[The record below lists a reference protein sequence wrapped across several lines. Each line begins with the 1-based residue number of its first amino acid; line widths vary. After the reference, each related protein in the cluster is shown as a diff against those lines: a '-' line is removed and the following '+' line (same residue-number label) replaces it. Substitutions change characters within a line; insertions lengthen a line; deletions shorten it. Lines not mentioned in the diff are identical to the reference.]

1 MDEYDFLPRTNRLSV
16 VTALILLAYALMPF
30 VNVPG
35 REVSFRLLGI
45 LIEFRL
51 NFTLLVSLL
60 TAGLAAAGTD
70 WLIRDHPHL
79 ARQPIFPH
87 YLLPALTAWA
97 IGIPL
102 GSIEVSPQ
110 WWVVFGLGSLLMLL
124 VLVSEY
130 INVDVHN
137 IRYALSLMVLSAV
150 SFGLLLTLSIAL
162 RASNLRLYM
171 LLIALVPSFALL
183 CLRLFQL
190 RLQGKWNFE
199 WSGAITLIIA
209 QLAIGLYYWP
219 LSPIRFGL
227 ILLGAAY
234 ALIEIGTIFNEG
246 ASLREKFIEPVMM
259 LGVFWTLA
267 IFIG

>member
-1 MDEYDFLPRTNRLSV
+1 VDEYDFLPRTNRLSV

-35 REVSFRLLGI
+35 REVSFRLLGV
-45 LIEFRL
+45 LVEFRL
-51 NFTLLVSLL
+51 NFIFLVSVL
-60 TAGLAAAGTD
+60 TAGLAAAGTN

-79 ARQPIFPH
+79 AHQPIFPH
-87 YLLPALTAWA
+87 YLLPALTAWV

-102 GSIEVSPQ
+102 GLIEVSPQ
-110 WWVVFGLGSLLMLL
+110 WWVVFGLGSLLMLM

-130 INVDVHN
+130 INVDAN
-137 IRYALSLMVLSAV
+137 DMRYAPSLMVLTAV
-150 SFGLLLTLSIAL
+150 SFGLFLTLSIAL
-162 RASNLRLYM
+162 RASGLRLYLQ
-171 LLIALVPSFALL
+171 LLALVPSFALL

-227 ILLGAAY
+227 VLLGAAY
-234 ALIEIGTIFNEG
+234 ALFEIGTIFTVG
-246 ASLREKFIEPVMM
+246 KPLREKFIEPIVM
-259 LGVFWTLA
+259 LGMFWILA

>member
-1 MDEYDFLPRTNRLSV
+1 MNENDFLPRTNRLSV
-16 VTALILLAYALMPF
+16 VTAVILLAYALMPF

-35 REVSFRLLGI
+35 REISFRPLGV
-45 LIEFRL
+45 LIEFRM
-51 NFTLLVSLL
+51 NFTFLVSLL

-79 ARQPIFPH
+79 TRQPIFPH

-102 GSIEVSPQ
+102 GLIEVSPQ
-110 WWVVFGLGSLLMLL
+110 WWVVFGLGSLLMLV

-130 INVDVHN
+130 INVDAN
-137 IRYALSLMVLSAV
+137 DLRYAPSLMILSAV
-150 SFGLLLTLSIAL
+150 SFGLFLTLSIAI
-162 RASNLRLYM
+162 RASGLRLYM
-171 LLIALVPSFALL
+171 LLLALVPSFALL

-190 RLQGKWNFE
+190 RLQGQWNFE

-209 QLAIGLYYWP
+209 QLAIGLYYCP

-227 ILLGAAY
+227 VLLGAMY
-234 ALIEIGTIFNEG
+234 ALIEIGTIFIEG
-246 ASLREKFIEPVMM
+246 KPLREKFFEPIFM
-259 LGVFWTLA
+259 LGMFWILA
-267 IFIG
+267 ILIA